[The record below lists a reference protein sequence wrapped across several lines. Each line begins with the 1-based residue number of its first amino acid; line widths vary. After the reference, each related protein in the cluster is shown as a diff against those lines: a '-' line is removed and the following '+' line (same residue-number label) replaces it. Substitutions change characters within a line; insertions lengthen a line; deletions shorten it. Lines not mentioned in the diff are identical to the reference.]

1 MGLGLSP
8 SRDISNGRYK
18 FRKVLIMAMG
28 RPREFDLD
36 QVLECALHIFW
47 EKGYEGAS
55 MADLTQA
62 MGITKPSVY
71 AAFGNKEEL
80 FRKAFDSYL
89 EGPAGYAKR
98 ALQQP
103 TARAVIEHLLY
114 GEVDAVTDPECPAGC
129 LSVNGALTGGDAA
142 ESIKEELRT
151 RRAAW
156 EEDLRL
162 RLERAKAEGDLLA
175 AADATALARYIATM
189 MQGIAVQAVGGTARA
204 DLKKIVEM
212 VLTTWPPVAAG

>member
-1 MGLGLSP
+1 
-8 SRDISNGRYK
+8 
-18 FRKVLIMAMG
+18 MAIG

-36 QVLECALHIFW
+36 QALESALHVFW

-55 MADLTQA
+55 MADLTEA
-62 MGITKPSVY
+62 MGITKPSLY

-80 FRKAFDSYL
+80 FRKAFDTYID
-89 EGPAGYAKR
+89 GPAGYTKL

-103 TARAVIEHLLY
+103 TARAVVEHLLY

-129 LSVNGALTGGDAA
+129 LSVNGALTCGVAA
-142 ESIKEELRT
+142 ESIKQELMA

-156 EEDLRL
+156 EEDLRQ
-162 RLERAKAEGDLLA
+162 RLKRAKAEGDLPA
-175 AADATALARYIATM
+175 TADATVLARYIATM
-189 MQGIAVQAVGGTARA
+189 MQGIAVQAVGGTTRT

-212 VLTTWPPVAAG
+212 VLTTWPPVANDKV

>member
-1 MGLGLSP
+1 
-8 SRDISNGRYK
+8 
-18 FRKVLIMAMG
+18 MG

-36 QVLECALHIFW
+36 QALENALHVFW
-47 EKGYEGAS
+47 ETGYEGAS
-55 MADLTQA
+55 MADLTGA
-62 MGITKPSVY
+62 MGITKPSLY

-80 FRKAFDSYL
+80 FRKALDTYL
-89 EGPAGYAKR
+89 DGPAGYAKL
-98 ALQQP
+98 ALQKS
-103 TARAVIEHLLY
+103 TARAVVEALLY

-129 LSVNGALTGGDAA
+129 LSVNGALTGGDTA
-142 ESIKEELRT
+142 ESIKQELRT

-162 RLERAKAEGDLLA
+162 RLERAKAEGDLPA

-212 VLTTWPPVAAG
+212 ILTTWPPVANS

>member
-1 MGLGLSP
+1 
-8 SRDISNGRYK
+8 
-18 FRKVLIMAMG
+18 MG

-36 QVLECALHIFW
+36 QALENALHVFW

-55 MADLTQA
+55 MADLTGA
-62 MGITKPSVY
+62 MGITKPSLY

-80 FRKAFDSYL
+80 FRKALDTYL
-89 EGPAGYAKR
+89 DGPAGYAKL
-98 ALQQP
+98 ALQKP
-103 TARAVIEHLLY
+103 TARAVVEALLY

-129 LSVNGALTGGDAA
+129 LSVNGALTGGDTA

-162 RLERAKAEGDLLA
+162 RLERAKAEGDLPA

-212 VLTTWPPVAAG
+212 VLTTWPPVARG

>member
-1 MGLGLSP
+1 
-8 SRDISNGRYK
+8 
-18 FRKVLIMAMG
+18 MAMG

>member
-1 MGLGLSP
+1 
-8 SRDISNGRYK
+8 
-18 FRKVLIMAMG
+18 MALG

-36 QVLECALHIFW
+36 QALESALHVFW

-55 MADLTQA
+55 MADLTEA
-62 MGITKPSVY
+62 MGITKPSLY

-80 FRKAFDSYL
+80 FRKAFDTYVD
-89 EGPAGYAKR
+89 GPAGYAKL

-103 TARAVIEHLLY
+103 TARAVVEHLLY

-129 LSVNGALTGGDAA
+129 LSINGALTCGVAA
-142 ESIKEELRT
+142 ESIKQELMT

-162 RLERAKAEGDLLA
+162 RLEKAKAEGDLPA
-175 AADATALARYIATM
+175 TADATALARYIATM
-189 MQGIAVQAVGGTARA
+189 MQGMAVQAVGGTTRA
-204 DLKKIVEM
+204 DLKKIAEM
-212 VLTTWPPVAAG
+212 VLATWPPVAGG